1 VTDSPDIS
9 DDWDIDAMSE
19 HAAPGGIPRQRPTMR
34 DVAALSGV
42 SIKTVSR
49 VVNNEP
55 GVSSDLIGRVNE
67 AARKLDY
74 QRDLT
79 ASALRRS
86 DGKSQTLGLLL
97 ENVANPFSSALHR
110 AIEDE
115 VHKRGLTVFAGSV
128 DEDPARERELVTA
141 FIARR
146 VDGLIIVPTGDDQ
159 SYLGRE
165 LRNGTPTVFVD
176 RAPALLD
183 ADSVVTD
190 NLAGARDALHHL
202 ISHGHR
208 RIAYLG
214 DLRTIVT
221 AGERLAGYRAA
232 HEDAG
237 ILVDPSIVVQDLRT
251 SERADVAVTQLMAHS
266 TPPTALFSGQNLVTI
281 GAVRALRRLGLH
293 RDVAVVGFDD
303 IPLAELLDPALT
315 LVAQDVVGLGST
327 AARLLFERLEGR
339 AGPTQHVVLP
349 PTLTVRG
356 SGEISGPHR
365 P

>member
-1 VTDSPDIS
+1 
-9 DDWDIDAMSE
+9 
-19 HAAPGGIPRQRPTMR
+19 MR

-55 GVSSDLIGRVNE
+55 GVSPDLIDRVND

-115 VHKRGLTVFAGSV
+115 VHKHGMTVFAGSV
-128 DEDPARERELVTA
+128 DEDPARERDFVAA

-159 SYLGRE
+159 SYLARE
-165 LRNGTPTVFVD
+165 LRSGTPAVFVD
-176 RAPALLD
+176 RPPALLD

-190 NLAGARDALHHL
+190 NVGGARDALRHL
-202 ISHGHR
+202 INHGHR

-237 ILVDPSIVVQDLRT
+237 LLVDPLLVLQDIRT
-251 SERADVAVTQLMAHS
+251 SEQADLTVTELMSRSH
-266 TPPTALFSGQNLVTI
+266 PPTALFSGQNLVTI

-293 RDVAVVGFDD
+293 RDVAIVGFDD

-315 LVAQDVVGLGST
+315 LVAQDVVGLGSRAT
-327 AARLLFERLEGR
+327 QLLFDRLGGSVAPSR
-339 AGPTQHVVLP
+339 RVVLP
-349 PTLTVRG
+349 PTLTIRG
-356 SGEISGPHR
+356 SGEILGPR
-365 P
+365 RA

>member
-1 VTDSPDIS
+1 
-9 DDWDIDAMSE
+9 
-19 HAAPGGIPRQRPTMR
+19 MR

-49 VVNNEP
+49 VVNHEP
-55 GVSSDLIGRVNE
+55 GVSPDLIARVND
-67 AARKLDY
+67 ATRKLDY

-79 ASALRRS
+79 ASALRRA

-115 VHKRGLTVFAGSV
+115 VHKHGMTVFAGSV
-128 DEDPARERELVTA
+128 DEDPARERDFVAA

-146 VDGLIIVPTGDDQ
+146 VDGLLIVPTGDDQ
-159 SYLGRE
+159 SYLARE
-165 LRNGTPTVFVD
+165 LRSGTPVVFVD
-176 RAPALLD
+176 RPPARLD

-190 NLAGARDALHHL
+190 NVGGARDALRHL
-202 ISHGHR
+202 IDHGHH

-237 ILVDPSIVVQDLRT
+237 LLVDPRLVLQDLRT
-251 SERADVAVTQLMAHS
+251 SEQADHTVTELMAGSH
-266 TPPTALFSGQNLVTI
+266 PPTALFSGQNLVTI

-315 LVAQDVVGLGST
+315 LVAQDVVGLGSR
-327 AARLLFERLEGR
+327 AAQLLCERLDASTE
-339 AGPTQHVVLP
+339 PTQHVVLP
-349 PTLTVRG
+349 PTLTIRG
-356 SGEISGPHR
+356 SGEILGPHR
-365 P
+365 A